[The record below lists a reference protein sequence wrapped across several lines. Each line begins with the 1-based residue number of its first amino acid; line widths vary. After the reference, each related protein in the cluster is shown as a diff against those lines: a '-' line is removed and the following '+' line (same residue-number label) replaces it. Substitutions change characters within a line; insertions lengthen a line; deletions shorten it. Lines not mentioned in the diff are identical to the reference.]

1 MEEKE
6 REEKLLKIRE
16 LQNSRDTLQQ
26 ELDEIG
32 EISLE
37 GVRVSSAKYGEG
49 SIIKQDENQRS
60 KVTVEFNEKALNF
73 VIDQKFSAR
82 PVFEDDE
89 EIVEMYTRYNEVWDE
104 IKKIDKKIKAIGLK

>member
-49 SIIKQDENQRS
+49 SIIKQDENQ
-60 KVTVEFNEKALNF
+60 
-73 VIDQKFSAR
+73 Q
-82 PVFEDDE
+82 
-89 EIVEMYTRYNEVWDE
+89 
-104 IKKIDKKIKAIGLK
+104 

>member
-37 GVRVSSAKYGEG
+37 GVNNSKG
-49 SIIKQDENQRS
+49 SDEVKRYQVPEIKQAGQEGDWIYEGR
-60 KVTVEFNEKALNF
+60 A
-73 VIDQKFSAR
+73 A
-82 PVFEDDE
+82 DD
-89 EIVEMYTRYNEVWDE
+89 
-104 IKKIDKKIKAIGLK
+104 